1 MAGTFGAWR
10 EPGHLE
16 RLAPGMEGT
25 LHCATSYADANFCGG
40 FPETVAFAIH
50 QGQPIEAAGPYDNGE
65 PVGTERFSLVARGNS
80 RHAYLPYPNII
91 FFINPMQYA
100 VRMARPFAQLDLL
113 AFAIFV
119 NFLNKAAG
127 PLVVITSTVL

>member
-1 MAGTFGAWR
+1 
-10 EPGHLE
+10 LE

-65 PVGTERFSLVARGNS
+65 LVGTERFSMVAKRELGLRIS
-80 RHAYLPYPNII
+80 HTPTSSFLLTPSSMLFGWLAHSPSSI
-91 FFINPMQYA
+91 FLHSQ
-100 VRMARPFAQLDLL
+100 
-113 AFAIFV
+113 
-119 NFLNKAAG
+119 
-127 PLVVITSTVL
+127 SS